1 MTFLSSERRT
11 LTPSLR
17 YSGERV
23 GERGKV
29 RVEFSV
35 RPIRCDAS
43 SGELNTVRRGAPLAP
58 LPNPL
63 PGVPGRGSKSARAG
77 GGE

>member
-1 MTFLSSERRT
+1 MTRLSSERRT

-29 RVEFSV
+29 RVESEN
-35 RPIRCDAS
+35 RSIRRTGS
-43 SGELNTVRRGAPLAP
+43 SAESNAATQGAPLAP
-58 LPNPL
+58 LPSPL